1 MNSNFELLTFTFS
14 FLWQEKPTF
23 SGHFKL
29 ARKNYGTF
37 FRPKILSIK
46 KKTRHT
52 VEQRDPFKPMSNVE
66 QENTGD
72 VVWAKMNSFPYWP
85 ARVAT
90 KGEAIAEN
98 LKLTVGKS
106 KSSQNSSSSSSVPNI
121 EKDYTNEAL
130 EKART
135 YCNDRVNSRG
145 EVFVNFFGS
154 FDYAWVKRE
163 GTKKIISYEMNSEQ
177 R

>member
-1 MNSNFELLTFTFS
+1 
-14 FLWQEKPTF
+14 
-23 SGHFKL
+23 
-29 ARKNYGTF
+29 
-37 FRPKILSIK
+37 
-46 KKTRHT
+46 
-52 VEQRDPFKPMSNVE
+52 MSYIE
-66 QENTGD
+66 QESVGN

-106 KSSQNSSSSSSVPNI
+106 KSSQHSSSSSSVPNI